1 MLLEHQK
8 DKMIEYIV
16 AQNPDDRIL
25 KRASELL
32 AQGKIISFPSDTNW
46 LLVCDVFQSDAVMKI
61 YQAKQINPHHHFSLL
76 CGDLKSVSEVALL
89 SDLTF
94 RWMKRLIPGPYTFV
108 LEANKKVSKSLKASR
123 RDHEVGVR
131 IPDCSL
137 LRALAKFYTG
147 PLLSTNIHPS
157 MLGLSEEDAIYAVL
171 IEEELSH
178 LVSMI
183 LDPGETAF
191 VGPSTILDFRVDG
204 APQVLR
210 YGSGQVP
217 F

>member
-1 MLLEHQK
+1 
-8 DKMIEYIV
+8 MIEYIV

-25 KRASELL
+25 KRAGDLL

-46 LLVCDVFQSDAVMKI
+46 LLVCDVFQSDAVKKI

-76 CGDLKSVSEVALL
+76 CGDIKSVSEVALI

-94 RWMKRLIPGPYTFV
+94 RCMKRLIPGPYTFI
-108 LEANKKVSKSLKASR
+108 LQANRLVSKSLKASH

-131 IPDCSL
+131 IPDCGL
-137 LRALAKFYTG
+137 LKALAKFYSG
-147 PLLSTNIHPS
+147 PLLSTNINS
-157 MLGLSEEDAIYAVL
+157 AMLGQGDDEVIYGLL
-171 IEEELSH
+171 IEEELKH
-178 LVSMI
+178 VVSMV
-183 LDPGETAF
+183 LDPGETDF
-191 VGPSTILDFRVDG
+191 VGPSTILDLRVDG

-210 YGSGQVP
+210 YGSGPVP